1 MTQQVIPDD
10 VKAAMWQFC
19 LKTSIPRLI
28 EQKRKEYADQMEI
41 EKEAEQKERK
51 D

>member
-19 LKTSIPRLI
+19 LKTSVPRLI
-28 EQKRKEYADQMEI
+28 EKKRADYEEQMEI